1 MRSFKILLGLL
12 VISIAAQTQ
21 VFNYSL
27 ENTWHEVPQKHT
39 VLPQFDSAAAVG
51 ILDERN
57 IEYIVEGKDI
67 AMYHSFHQIVKINTD
82 AGIEMFN
89 KIYIPLALNVLLT
102 NVKARAV
109 LSNGKIITVPADKF
123 KEITENGNK
132 YQLFAMEGLEKG
144 AEVEYTY
151 TLKKNTTF
159 FGMEVFQTSSIP
171 KQKVVFTLSVPSHL
185 KFDAKGYNGFKMSAD
200 SLIGDKRITVGY
212 DENVPALEDEKYAV
226 KSPYAKRVEYKLS
239 YNLSSNPKVRMYTWK
254 DFAKRAYTN
263 YTTVSPKDVKP
274 LNSFLTKLKLDDAA
288 SELKKIIQVE
298 NFIKTSI
305 NVDKA
310 LIGEEV
316 SSIEYAYK
324 NRSTDMFGNIRLYA
338 ALFEKAGINFQI
350 VFAGR
355 RDEYPLDEELENW
368 NRIDETIFFFPN
380 TVKYLSPSNIELRY
394 PYIPPYWAGTKGLF
408 LKGTTIGEFK
418 TAIGSFN
425 EVEMEPFD
433 QQSHNMEVS
442 IKFNDALDTLII
454 HSKQMLTGYGAADI
468 RPIYAFLP
476 KDKQDQANIE
486 IIKSVAGST
495 DIKNI
500 KVENE
505 ELIHFADN
513 KPYSIAAD
521 IKSSELIETAGNK
534 VLLKIGEIIG
544 PQVEMYQVK
553 PRPLPIELPYPHV
566 LNRIITLEIPKGY
579 RIKNLTDLN
588 ISIEHKDDNQMTMGF
603 VSGYQQSGDVVNIN
617 IYETYKK
624 MYYPISQFEDFKKVI
639 NASADFNK
647 VVLVLEKI

>member
-12 VISIAAQTQ
+12 VISVTAHSQS
-21 VFNYSL
+21 FNFSL
-27 ENTWHEVPQKHT
+27 ESTWHDVPQKHT
-39 VLPQFDSAAAVG
+39 VSPQFDSAAAVG
-51 ILDERN
+51 ILDERT
-57 IEYIVEGKDI
+57 IEYTVEGKEI

-82 AGIEMFN
+82 AGIEMYN
-89 KIYIPLALNVLLT
+89 KIYIPLAPNAVLS
-102 NVKARAV
+102 NVKARAI
-109 LSNGKIITVPADKF
+109 LKNGKVIAVPADKF
-123 KEITENGNK
+123 KEITENGGK

-159 FGMEVFQTSSIP
+159 FGMEVFQTASIP
-171 KQKVVFTLSVPSHL
+171 KKKTVFTLSVPSHL

-200 SLIGDKRITVGY
+200 SLIGDKRITVGF
-212 DENVPALEDEKYAV
+212 DENVPALEEEKYAV

-239 YNLSSNPKVRMYTWK
+239 YNLSVNPNVRIYTWK

-263 YTTVSPKDVKP
+263 YTTVAPKDIKP
-274 LNSFLTKLKLDDAA
+274 LNSFVAQLKLDGAA
-288 SELKKIIQVE
+288 SEVNKISQVE

-310 LIGEEV
+310 LIGEDV
-316 SSIEYAYK
+316 SSIEHAFK
-324 NRSTDMFGNIRLYA
+324 NRSTDINGNIRLYA

-355 RDEYPLDEELENW
+355 RDEFPLDEELENW
-368 NRIDETIFFFPN
+368 NRIDETVFFFPN
-380 TVKYLSPSNIELRY
+380 TGKYLSPSNIELRY

-408 LKGTTIGEFK
+408 LKGTTIGDFK
-418 TAIGSFN
+418 TALSSFN

-433 QQSHNMEVS
+433 QQSHNMDVS
-442 IKFNDALDTLII
+442 IKFNDALDTLLI
-454 HSKQMLTGYGAADI
+454 HSKQILTGYGAADI

-476 KDKQDQANIE
+476 KDKQNEANIE
-486 IIKSVAGST
+486 IVKSVSGST

-521 IKSSELIETAGNK
+521 IKSGELIETAGNK

-553 PRPLPIELPYPHV
+553 PRQLPIELAYPHV
-566 LNRIITLEIPKGY
+566 LNRIITLEIPTGY

-588 ISIEHKDDNQMTMGF
+588 IAIEHKDDNEMTMGF
-603 VSGYQQSGDVVNIN
+603 VSGYQQSGNVVTIS
-617 IYETYKK
+617 IFETYKK
-624 MYYPISQFEDFKKVI
+624 MHYPISQFEDFKKVI